1 VRAKVCPS
9 LGPSR
14 ETTGLGWLQK
24 TPLVSLL
31 FAVAIAAVPF
41 LLVDESPGV
50 GARFDN
56 AREEAR
62 AWFERNPQLEVD
74 SVGALILDPVW
85 LDEALAT
92 AAEREAESA
101 SDVRL
106 PPRLL
111 ARSQAH
117 LDGLIEDARDARMV
131 ADPAW
136 RLGVLDAQTPRR
148 NYVAHAFVHDAMPA
162 VVLCVAVLLLVGAPL
177 ERTWGS
183 PVFTLFVLSAIPFS
197 AQAYRMLDASS
208 GVPWSGGTGLAAA
221 LLGAYFIRGLGG
233 HFMLPGWILLPAWI
247 ATEAFVLRGFWLDD
261 LGSVPWATLCA
272 AVGFGAASASV
283 LRLMNVEARL
293 DGVGA
298 GRRRRGPN
306 PAVARAARMRSDGD
320 PYQAF
325 DLIQAAWR
333 DDPSDID
340 VREAFFSI
348 AVEVGQP
355 EAAADAILPSL
366 QSALRKGEFSR
377 AVDYWFPLA
386 AKQVDVALEPTAFV
400 RLGEALLDAGH
411 PEEALYSLRGAI
423 DAGVSSAGAARIVN
437 IARDLDPELT
447 RTAAHIALADPT
459 IEGNLRAELERL
471 VATASDGQ
479 APTPSPAAPEP
490 SRSQLDRRVHAEHQT
505 VETTAFPLELDT
517 DVDTLATTAAR
528 ADADANEAAL
538 AAQDLD
544 GGALSAESLAAD
556 AHDDGDPAAESDDVL
571 SHWNDQGAL
580 DADTLSDVS
589 AALDDAEAEEGLLE
603 ADDLEMPDSGF
614 DFGVRSGGAD
624 EVDPFEDETDSD
636 LTPLMDATDELTSP
650 LEGEDGED
658 TSTAVFGEAK
668 PTASVAGDDAATVC
682 FEAPSDQAEDATAYF
697 EAPSGDA
704 DAHTAYFDPA
714 ADAHTA
720 YFDPAADDA
729 TPVAPTVAEDDA
741 PTTLFEAPPTPSPS
755 PTPPAS
761 GEPVTTIMTLRPIK
775 AVDAVPVGASD
786 EWIEIDAEGRGK
798 SKLPLA
804 RIDAIAMGAVD
815 GLGPRPVLVIDFV
828 LNWGGDAS
836 EPIKS
841 IRVRSDRFDPLA
853 FASDAANPL
862 GALTRWVASIEA
874 QSGATLL
881 PTREI
886 LTGRFARFED
896 VAAYA
901 RDVLMAEA

>member
-1 VRAKVCPS
+1 M
-9 LGPSR
+9 
-14 ETTGLGWLQK
+14 GWLQK

-41 LLVDESPGV
+41 LLAEESPGV
-50 GARFDN
+50 GTRVDN

-74 SVGALILDPVW
+74 SVGELILDPVW
-85 LDEALAT
+85 LDAALAT
-92 AAEREAESA
+92 AAESEAASA
-101 SDVRL
+101 GDVRL

-117 LDGLIEDARDARMV
+117 LDGLIEDAYDARMA

-162 VVLCVAVLLLVGAPL
+162 VILCVAVLLLVGAPL

-183 PVFTLFVLSAIPFS
+183 PVFTLFVLSAIPLS

-247 ATEAFVLRGFWLDD
+247 ATEAFVIRGFWIDD
-261 LGSVPWATLCA
+261 LGSVPGATLCA
-272 AVGFGAASASV
+272 AVGFGAAIASV

-293 DGVGA
+293 DGLGG

-306 PAVARAARMRSDGD
+306 PAVVRAARMCSDGE

-333 DDPSDID
+333 DDPSDVD

-366 QSALRKGEFSR
+366 QGALRKGEFSR

-386 AKQVDVALEPTAFV
+386 VKQVDVALEPTAFV

-423 DAGVSSAGAARIVN
+423 EAGVSSAGAARIVN
-437 IARDLDPELT
+437 IARDLDPALT

-459 IEGNLRAELERL
+459 IEGSLRADLEHL
-471 VATASDGQ
+471 VAAAIDAQ
-479 APTPSPAAPEP
+479 PPTPSPAAPEP
-490 SRSQLDRRVHAEHQT
+490 SQSQLDRRVQAEHQT
-505 VETTAFPLELDT
+505 VETTAFPL
-517 DVDTLATTAAR
+517 
-528 ADADANEAAL
+528 
-538 AAQDLD
+538 
-544 GGALSAESLAAD
+544 
-556 AHDDGDPAAESDDVL
+556 DGDA
-571 SHWNDQGAL
+571 
-580 DADTLSDVS
+580 LSDVS
-589 AALDDAEAEEGLLE
+589 TALDDAETEESLLDV
-603 ADDLEMPDSGF
+603 DDLEMPDSGF
-614 DFGVRSGGAD
+614 DFGLRSVGAD
-624 EVDPFEDETDSD
+624 DVYPSEDETDTD
-636 LTPLMDATDELTSP
+636 LPPLMDAADELTSP
-650 LEGEDGED
+650 FVGEDG
-658 TSTAVFGEAK
+658 G
-668 PTASVAGDDAATVC
+668 
-682 FEAPSDQAEDATAYF
+682 
-697 EAPSGDA
+697 
-704 DAHTAYFDPA
+704 
-714 ADAHTA
+714 
-720 YFDPAADDA
+720 DDA
-729 TPVAPTVAEDDA
+729 TPVAPTTLFDAPPVPSPAPPAEDFA
-741 PTTLFEAPPTPSPS
+741 FAQ
-755 PTPPAS
+755 PAS
-761 GEPVTTIMTLRPIK
+761 LVEPVTTIMSLRSIK
-775 AVDAVPVGASD
+775 AIDAVPVGASD
-786 EWIEIDAEGRGK
+786 EWIEVDAEGHGK

-836 EPIKS
+836 ESIKS
-841 IRVRSDRFDPLA
+841 IRVRSDSFDPLA
-853 FASDAANPL
+853 FASDATSSL
-862 GALTRWVASIEA
+862 EALTHWVASIEA
-874 QSGATLL
+874 ETGAAVL
-881 PTREI
+881 PTRDI
-886 LTGRFARFED
+886 LAGRFARFAD
-896 VAAYA
+896 LSAYV
-901 RDVLMAEA
+901 RDVLMAEG

>member
-1 VRAKVCPS
+1 M
-9 LGPSR
+9 
-14 ETTGLGWLQK
+14 GWLQK

-41 LLVDESPGV
+41 LLAEESPGV
-50 GARFDN
+50 GTRVDN

-74 SVGALILDPVW
+74 SVGELILDPVW
-85 LDEALAT
+85 LDAALAT
-92 AAEREAESA
+92 AAESEAASA
-101 SDVRL
+101 GDVRL

-117 LDGLIEDARDARMV
+117 LDGLIEDAYDARMA

-162 VVLCVAVLLLVGAPL
+162 VILCVAVLLLVGAPL

-183 PVFTLFVLSAIPFS
+183 PVFTLFVLSAIPLS

-247 ATEAFVLRGFWLDD
+247 ATEAFVIRGFWIDD
-261 LGSVPWATLCA
+261 LGSVPGATLCA

-293 DGVGA
+293 DGLGG

-306 PAVARAARMRSDGD
+306 PAVVRAARMCSDGE

-333 DDPSDID
+333 DDPSDVD

-366 QSALRKGEFSR
+366 QGALRKGEFSR

-386 AKQVDVALEPTAFV
+386 VKQVDVALEPTAFV
-400 RLGEALLDAGH
+400 RLGEALLDASH

-423 DAGVSSAGAARIVN
+423 EAGVSSAGAARIVN
-437 IARDLDPELT
+437 IARDLDPALT

-459 IEGNLRAELERL
+459 IEGSLRADLEHL
-471 VATASDGQ
+471 VAAAIDAQ
-479 APTPSPAAPEP
+479 PPTPSPAAPEP
-490 SRSQLDRRVHAEHQT
+490 SQSQLDRRVQAEHQT
-505 VETTAFPLELDT
+505 VETTAFPLDLDT
-517 DVDTLATTAAR
+517 DVDTPATTAAS
-528 ADADANEAAL
+528 ADANEAAL
-538 AAQDLD
+538 VAQDLD
-544 GGALSAESLAAD
+544 GGAFSAESLAAD
-556 AHDDGDPAAESDDVL
+556 ADADGDPAAKSGDVL
-571 SHWNDQGAL
+571 SHWNDPGA
-580 DADTLSDVS
+580 LSDVS
-589 AALDDAEAEEGLLE
+589 IALDDDEAEEGLLE
-603 ADDLEMPDSGF
+603 VDDLEMPDSGF
-614 DFGVRSGGAD
+614 DFGLRSAGAD
-624 EVDPFEDETDSD
+624 EVDPFEDETDTD

-650 LEGEDGED
+650 FAGEDGED
-658 TSTAVFGEAK
+658 
-668 PTASVAGDDAATVC
+668 
-682 FEAPSDQAEDATAYF
+682 
-697 EAPSGDA
+697 
-704 DAHTAYFDPA
+704 
-714 ADAHTA
+714 
-720 YFDPAADDA
+720 DA
-729 TPVAPTVAEDDA
+729 TPIAPTGAEDEA
-741 PTTLFEAPPTPSPS
+741 PTTLFDTPPVLSPAPPADDFAFAQ
-755 PTPPAS
+755 PASS
-761 GEPVTTIMTLRPIK
+761 GEPVTMVMSPRSIK
-775 AVDAVPVGASD
+775 AIDAVPVGASD
-786 EWIEIDAEGRGK
+786 EWIEVDAEGHGK
-798 SKLPLA
+798 SKLLLA

-836 EPIKS
+836 ESIKS
-841 IRVRSDRFDPLA
+841 IRVRSDSFDPLA
-853 FASDAANPL
+853 FASDATSSL
-862 GALTRWVASIEA
+862 EALTHWVASIEA
-874 QSGATLL
+874 ETGAAVL
-881 PTREI
+881 PTRDI
-886 LTGRFARFED
+886 LAGRFARFAD
-896 VAAYA
+896 LSAYV
-901 RDVLMAEA
+901 RDVLMAEG